1 MDRDIIPEHVI
12 LTTIESFNNIDS
24 DDKKINNEL
33 ELFLEWIRNVVAY
46 YILINPYRVR
56 NPSELDPNLKKFAK

>member
-33 ELFLEWIRNVVAY
+33 ELFLE
-46 YILINPYRVR
+46 
-56 NPSELDPNLKKFAK
+56 